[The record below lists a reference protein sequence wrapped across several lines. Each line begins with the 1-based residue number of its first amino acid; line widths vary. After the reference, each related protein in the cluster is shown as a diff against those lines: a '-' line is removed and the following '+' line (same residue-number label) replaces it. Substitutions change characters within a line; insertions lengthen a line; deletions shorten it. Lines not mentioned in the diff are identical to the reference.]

1 MSRIFESQRLL
12 VGDTRTK
19 RIYWYLA
26 IFIEST
32 SKGLSTVMKMRNVS
46 RVQEIFSRICRPRQS
61 SDADLSSCARHFP
74 SFLAFEL

>member
-32 SKGLSTVMKMRNVS
+32 SKGLSTVMRNVS

-74 SFLAFEL
+74 SLLALEL